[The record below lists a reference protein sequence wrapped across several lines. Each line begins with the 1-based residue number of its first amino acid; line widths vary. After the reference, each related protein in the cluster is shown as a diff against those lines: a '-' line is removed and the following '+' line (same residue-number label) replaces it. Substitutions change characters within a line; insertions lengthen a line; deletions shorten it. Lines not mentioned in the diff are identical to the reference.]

1 MSIIN
6 NWAENLHLLLEN
18 NENNKIKQE
27 VILFAFKRQL
37 LNNFSEWLEKDDEH
51 NLINQYT
58 VDSYLE
64 YEKRNKK

>member
-6 NWAENLHLLLEN
+6 NWLEKN
-18 NENNKIKQE
+18 VNEEIRQKAYI
-27 VILFAFKRQL
+27 VAFKRQV
-37 LNNFSEWLEKDDEH
+37 LNDFSEWLEKDDEH

-64 YEKRNKK
+64 YEKANK

>member
-6 NWAENLHLLLEN
+6 NWLEKN
-18 NENNKIKQE
+18 VNEEIRQKAYI
-27 VILFAFKRQL
+27 VAFKRQL
-37 LNNFSEWLEKDDEH
+37 LNDFSEWLEKDDEH

-64 YEKRNKK
+64 YEKANK

>member
-6 NWAENLHLLLEN
+6 NWLEKN
-18 NENNKIKQE
+18 GDEEIRQE
-27 VILFAFKRQL
+27 AYIVAFKRQL
-37 LNNFSEWLEKDDEH
+37 LDDFSEWLEKDDEH

-64 YEKRNKK
+64 YEKANK

>member
-6 NWAENLHLLLEN
+6 NWLEKNVYEENRQKAH
-18 NENNKIKQE
+18 IA
-27 VILFAFKRQL
+27 AFKRQL
-37 LNNFSEWLEKDDEH
+37 LNDFSEWLEKDDEH

-64 YEKRNKK
+64 YKKTNKK